1 MSAQDRRRERRAA
14 KQAEW
19 KQANPLLVGVKA
31 KPACRPILTLNRKPV
46 DRVVKAVEVVN
57 PYGQQL
63 AQALAYH
70 EPLAIKREEKLR
82 RQHEKVGN
90 EAGRQIHAVQKM
102 RGKSMPPKGL
112 I

>member
-31 KPACRPILTLNRKPV
+31 KPTCRPILTLNRKPV
-46 DRVVKAVEVVN
+46 DRVVKAVDTDTEYYKQIQAAAERATLSLGKPKNFNTVRPGATHIVN
-57 PYGQQL
+57 
-63 AQALAYH
+63 A
-70 EPLAIKREEKLR
+70 R
-82 RQHEKVGN
+82 
-90 EAGRQIHAVQKM
+90 QKM
-102 RGKSMPPKGL
+102 RGKSIPL